1 MPILILLLCLH
12 SLKIALIPFLS
23 AVLVGSSIFLI
34 HNYSVIENPITSFFG
49 EEVQVRGKASAD
61 SALIPEKV
69 VGSRKLPSRGTF
81 LMRAEEVS
89 DGSSILR
96 IRAPIR
102 VFIDSNVSI
111 YPGQEIRITGEIFQ
125 SNERGVSANLTA
137 KNENLVIGNAPRIL
151 KALEVVRVGLRNQ
164 AANIGGDSASLL
176 PGIIIGD
183 TTLQSRQFTDQMRS
197 AGLSHLTAVSG
208 ANFAIVG
215 TFVYLLLGYFIPNRR
230 VRIPVTLI
238 SLIFFILLVRP
249 SPSVLRA
256 AVMTGIYFLSRFSG
270 RKSDSEQSLAVAI
283 SILLLVNPFLA
294 FEAGFILSVLATAGL
309 IYLAE
314 PIAERINAPKMVR
327 ELISIPIAATL
338 ACSPYLALLTGSIN
352 LGIVIL
358 NIAVAPI
365 IPVITILTFLAT
377 LTVSI
382 FPSISLLLLNV
393 ANLGSHWV
401 VLVSSL
407 EVKFP
412 TLGVG
417 PIYLIALLGL
427 VIINLKRNLISK
439 KVKKALIIFLIIF
452 FMSGSLQGALFPG
465 KNWLVG
471 QCDVGQGD
479 ALLIRVAKD
488 SAILFDAGPD
498 PKLLKK
504 CLDQFGINYLPLV
517 VISHEHA
524 DHYQGLTGIGN
535 IGEIWTNHKFSNEL
549 KIVSREVKAGTL
561 AKIGNVQLEV
571 IWPKNGSEV
580 FESLSGDGSLEN
592 NRSLVI
598 LASVEDVQILI
609 TGDIEPAA
617 QMEILKE
624 VSEIDLEIVK
634 VPHHGSRYQIDELFQ
649 SAELF
654 LVSVGKNN
662 YGHPNPELLGRL
674 RELGTVHRTDKSGP
688 VAIAFKERESHPVFS
703 LRRLRKDWWRFSWQ

>member
-1 MPILILLLCLH
+1 
-12 SLKIALIPFLS
+12 
-23 AVLVGSSIFLI
+23 
-34 HNYSVIENPITSFFG
+34 
-49 EEVQVRGKASAD
+49 
-61 SALIPEKV
+61 
-69 VGSRKLPSRGTF
+69 
-81 LMRAEEVS
+81 
-89 DGSSILR
+89 
-96 IRAPIR
+96 
-102 VFIDSNVSI
+102 
-111 YPGQEIRITGEIFQ
+111 
-125 SNERGVSANLTA
+125 
-137 KNENLVIGNAPRIL
+137 
-151 KALEVVRVGLRNQ
+151 
-164 AANIGGDSASLL
+164 
-176 PGIIIGD
+176 
-183 TTLQSRQFTDQMRS
+183 
-197 AGLSHLTAVSG
+197 
-208 ANFAIVG
+208 
-215 TFVYLLLGYFIPNRR
+215 
-230 VRIPVTLI
+230 
-238 SLIFFILLVRP
+238 
-249 SPSVLRA
+249 
-256 AVMTGIYFLSRFSG
+256 
-270 RKSDSEQSLAVAI
+270 
-283 SILLLVNPFLA
+283 
-294 FEAGFILSVLATAGL
+294 
-309 IYLAE
+309 
-314 PIAERINAPKMVR
+314 
-327 ELISIPIAATL
+327 
-338 ACSPYLALLTGSIN
+338 
-352 LGIVIL
+352 
-358 NIAVAPI
+358 
-365 IPVITILTFLAT
+365 
-377 LTVSI
+377 
-382 FPSISLLLLNV
+382 
-393 ANLGSHWV
+393 
-401 VLVSSL
+401 
-407 EVKFP
+407 VKFP

-439 KVKKALIIFLIIF
+439 KVKKALIISLILF

-465 KNWLVG
+465 KNWIVG

-504 CLDQFGINYLPLV
+504 CLKQFGINYLPLV

-524 DHYQGLTGIGN
+524 DHYQGLTGIDN